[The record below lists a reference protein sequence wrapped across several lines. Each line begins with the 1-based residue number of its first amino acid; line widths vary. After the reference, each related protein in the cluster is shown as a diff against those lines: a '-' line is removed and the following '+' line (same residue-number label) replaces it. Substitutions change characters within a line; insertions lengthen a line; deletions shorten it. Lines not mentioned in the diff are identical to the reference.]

1 MCEATCVGRGADPD
15 HGRTVP
21 NGRGPGF
28 RAPPVGRGRGVSFCD
43 HVGVTERARE
53 PLLGEWACL
62 GILYDR
68 PAHGWAI
75 VKRLR
80 PDGDI
85 GRIWHLSRPL
95 TYRAL
100 DQLTAR
106 EWIRTL
112 GEEPGA
118 AGPNRTILAAT
129 RTGRARFRTWLRTPV
144 PHLRDLRSELLLKLV
159 FAREHG
165 IDLSEMLERQRGM
178 VAQQAESLAAATSDD
193 DVVGLWRTEATLAA
207 ARFLDRVHPS
217 DPTARPGP

>member
-1 MCEATCVGRGADPD
+1 MVTDAD
-15 HGRTVP
+15 HR
-21 NGRGPGF
+21 
-28 RAPPVGRGRGVSFCD
+28 
-43 HVGVTERARE
+43 RE

-62 GILYDR
+62 GILYDE

-75 VKRLR
+75 VKQLR

-106 EWIRTL
+106 GWIRPVA
-112 GEEPGA
+112 EEPGT

-159 FAREHG
+159 FADRFR
-165 IDLSEMLERQRGM
+165 IDIGAMLDQQRIL
-178 VAQQAESLAAATSDD
+178 VDTQAEALAAATATD

-207 ARFLDRVHPS
+207 VRFLDRVHPTEPAQRAAS
-217 DPTARPGP
+217 ADARPCRDEHR